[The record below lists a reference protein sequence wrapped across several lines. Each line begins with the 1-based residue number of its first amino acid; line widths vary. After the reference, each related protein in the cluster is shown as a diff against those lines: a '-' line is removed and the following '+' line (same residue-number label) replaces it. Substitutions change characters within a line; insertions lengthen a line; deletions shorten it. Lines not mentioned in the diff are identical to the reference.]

1 MSKIALYKKVDYSM
15 FHWGVTIPRDMEI
28 EFYGGE
34 QIKPGSQRDIF
45 IVWDNKM
52 FKASLRLVNRKKYSK
67 VLQIRW
73 DNSND
78 LLNKVRTTF
87 IHSYVIFE
95 SQHENLKLKSDKQF
109 KSFFESGQSEV
120 LKIMPMERNTFKFET
135 FIRIDLGFN
144 HLFERLAKEN
154 AFGWIFGKEKEEFI
168 QNSTSWFPIK
178 QLKQHANAK
187 NVVYYLADTN
197 KKELYIGSA
206 NVLGERVKPNRPE
219 IPGWDRFRYDIIR
232 DKYSKFL
239 RRIEFHI
246 IRTTA
251 SLIKITPNVASLNIN
266 SYKLKNKNWPRF

>member
-1 MSKIALYKKVDYSM
+1 
-15 FHWGVTIPRDMEI
+15 
-28 EFYGGE
+28 
-34 QIKPGSQRDIF
+34 SQRDIF